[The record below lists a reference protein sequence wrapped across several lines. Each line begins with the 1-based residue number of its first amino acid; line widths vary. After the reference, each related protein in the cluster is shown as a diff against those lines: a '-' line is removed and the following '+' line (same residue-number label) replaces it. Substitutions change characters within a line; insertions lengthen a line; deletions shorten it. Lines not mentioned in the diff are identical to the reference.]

1 MKTGKRIL
9 LGLLTL
15 CLAIVLV
22 FLAGRYGWKLLGF
35 RACQGAGITEITVQQ
50 GQVRIQGFYPGSF
63 GSGFVGYYAQ
73 EQDGKLYVGYRFSQV
88 FGFFETGNFDIVI
101 PTKGEI
107 REVYIKTAT
116 TETLVWPAEQD
127 GQQDAK
133 PPESPAV
140 SEPPAASE
148 DEPAGSEDEPAGSAA
163 QSEPAAAVTVEQLV
177 GPWQLAPDENDEAA
191 IGEAFPG
198 AMEFGSSME
207 IRSDGRISWYV
218 GAAGVRGTYT
228 LSGDMLR
235 AEMIDDADNT
245 SLTVELTARQKDGRL
260 VLEMEYQNVRLC
272 WSQGEEE
279 TGRGE

>member
-9 LGLLTL
+9 LALLTL
-15 CLAIVLV
+15 CLAMVLV

-88 FGFFETGNFDIVI
+88 FGFFETGNFEIVI

-107 REVYIKTAT
+107 REVYTKTAT
-116 TETLVWPAEQD
+116 TETLVWPAEPG
-127 GQQDAK
+127 GQQDEE
-133 PPESPAV
+133 PPEPPAM
-140 SEPPAASE
+140 SEPPVRSEAPAASE
-148 DEPAGSEDEPAGSAA
+148 EKPAGSAA

-177 GPWQLAPDENDEAA
+177 GPWRLAPGENDEAA
-191 IGEAFPG
+191 VAEAFPG

-228 LSGDMLR
+228 LSGDTLR

-245 SLTVELTARQKDGRL
+245 SMTVELTARQKDGRL

>member
-133 PPESPAV
+133 PPEPPAV
-140 SEPPAASE
+140 SEPPAA
-148 DEPAGSEDEPAGSAA
+148 SEDEPAGSAA

-228 LSGDMLR
+228 LSGDILR

>member
-140 SEPPAASE
+140 S
-148 DEPAGSEDEPAGSAA
+148 AA

>member
-133 PPESPAV
+133 PPEPPAV
-140 SEPPAASE
+140 SEPPAA
-148 DEPAGSEDEPAGSAA
+148 SEDEPAGSAA

-218 GAAGVRGTYT
+218 GAAGVRGTYA

>member
-133 PPESPAV
+133 PP
-140 SEPPAASE
+140 EPPAASE

>member
-116 TETLVWPAEQD
+116 TETLVWPAGQD

-133 PPESPAV
+133 PPESPAA

-148 DEPAGSEDEPAGSAA
+148 DEPAESAA
-163 QSEPAAAVTVEQLV
+163 QSKPAAAVTVEQLV

>member
-9 LGLLTL
+9 LALLTL

-116 TETLVWPAEQD
+116 TEALVWPAEPD

-133 PPESPAV
+133 PPEPPAG

-148 DEPAGSEDEPAGSAA
+148 DEPARSAA

-177 GPWQLAPDENDEAA
+177 GPWRLAPGENDEAA
-191 IGEAFPG
+191 VGEAFPG

-228 LSGDMLR
+228 LSGDTLH

-245 SLTVELTARQKDGRL
+245 SMTVELTARQKDGRL

>member
-116 TETLVWPAEQD
+116 TETLVWPAGQD

-148 DEPAGSEDEPAGSAA
+148 DEPAESAA